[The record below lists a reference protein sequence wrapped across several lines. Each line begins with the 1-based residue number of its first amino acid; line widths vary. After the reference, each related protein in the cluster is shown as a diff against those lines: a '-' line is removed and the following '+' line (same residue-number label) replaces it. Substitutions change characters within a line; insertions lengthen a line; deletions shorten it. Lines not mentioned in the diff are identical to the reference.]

1 MIDKDAQI
9 ALLRKVVMGW
19 MIEHGDRCRICSERS
34 QNALKGVDNDW
45 AHEAENSAQVGQSSD
60 ENQQ

>member
-9 ALLRKVVMGW
+9 ERLRKALIGW

-34 QNALKGVDNDW
+34 QNALQGKDNDW
-45 AHEAENSAQVGQSSD
+45 SHEAGGGPDIEERG
-60 ENQQ
+60 

>member
-9 ALLRKVVMGW
+9 ERLRKALVGW

-34 QNALKGVDNDW
+34 QNALKDIDNDW
-45 AHEAENSAQVGQSSD
+45 GHECGGGPVHERLEQK
-60 ENQQ
+60 

>member
-1 MIDKDAQI
+1 MISQDAHI
-9 ALLRKVVMGW
+9 ELLRKALIGW

-45 AHEAENSAQVGQSSD
+45 GHECASSVQRRLNHAD
-60 ENQQ
+60 T

>member
-1 MIDKDAQI
+1 MTDFTKEAHIK
-9 ALLRKVVMGW
+9 LLRKALMGW

-45 AHEAENSAQVGQSSD
+45 GREMSAKTT
-60 ENQQ
+60 E